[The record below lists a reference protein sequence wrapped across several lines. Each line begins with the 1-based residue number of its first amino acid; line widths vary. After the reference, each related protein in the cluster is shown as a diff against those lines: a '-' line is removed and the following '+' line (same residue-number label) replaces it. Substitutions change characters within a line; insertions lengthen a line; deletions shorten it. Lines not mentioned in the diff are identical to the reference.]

1 MVMARL
7 CSDEIGYPFNR
18 YHASL
23 SVRAITKDAKDFFC
37 NLNFIM
43 FERWGW
49 CILLIRGERGRGE
62 AKLLILQAI
71 AITWYKR

>member
-1 MVMARL
+1 VRL
-7 CSDEIGYPFNR
+7 GSDEIGHTFNR

-49 CILLIRGERGRGE
+49 
-62 AKLLILQAI
+62 
-71 AITWYKR
+71 